1 MTEMPTVTV
10 GHRFRGPARSGNGG
24 YTAGLLAE
32 RLLDATGR
40 LDQLASLSGCAC
52 TPHPRWTV
60 ALEIDV
66 DAGAG
71 TATMRD
77 GAVDGGHRVRRRI
90 RAGRCPPV
98 PDEAS
103 RRAPDRTPGQTD
115 HPFPG
120 CFVCGT
126 DRAEGDGMRIFPG
139 ALGQGRTACTW
150 TPDASVG
157 RQSVDAA
164 PCGATG
170 DRVGRAGLP
179 GRVVVGPR
187 WSADGARDDDR
198 RDHPSS
204 AGGRAV
210 RDHRTARHRGRASEL
225 DVDRALRI
233 GDGDAAG
240 PGRGDLGAGRP

>member
-40 LDQLASLSGCAC
+40 LDHSRAVRVRLH
-52 TPHPRWTV
+52 TPPPLDR

-77 GAVDGGHRVRRRI
+77 GATTVAT
-90 RAGRCPPV
+90 AGVAGFDRDAVPPV
-98 PDEAS
+98 PAETA
-103 RRAPDRTPGQTD
+103 AAAGPYPGQTD

-139 ALGQGRTACTW
+139 RLGQGRTACTW

-157 RQSVDAA
+157 AQSVDAS
-164 PCGATG
+164 PVRCH
-170 DRVGRAGLP
+170 RRSC
-179 GRVVVGPR
+179 GPR
-187 WSADGARDDDR
+187 WTAR
-198 RDHPSS
+198 
-204 AGGRAV
+204 AGGR
-210 RDHRTARHRGRASEL
+210 RTSVVGRWCS
-225 DVDRALRI
+225 
-233 GDGDAAG
+233 
-240 PGRGDLGAGRP
+240 GR